1 MRIPRDTVLLVVDVQ
16 QAIDDPRWGPRN
28 NPQAEANIAALLEG
42 WRAAGFPVVHVR
54 HDSIEPR
61 SPYRPGQP
69 GHAFKPEAAPLDGER
84 VVPKQTN
91 SAFVGT
97 DLDEVLADIG
107 CTTIVACGVLTSNS
121 LEATVRHAG
130 NLGYRVFV
138 PHDACWAVDKRDLT
152 GRLWPAADV
161 HALSLAHLDGEYA
174 KVVDT
179 EMALAAAAL
188 TASRRRR

>member
-42 WRAAGFPVVHVR
+42 WRVADFPVVHVR
-54 HDSIEPR
+54 HDSVEPR

-69 GHAFKPEAAPLDGER
+69 GHAFKPEAAPRDGER

-97 DLDEVLADIG
+97 DLEDVLAEIG
-107 CTTIVACGVLTSNS
+107 CTTLVACGVLTSNS

-130 NLGYRVFV
+130 NLGFRVFV
-138 PHDACWAVDKRDLT
+138 PQDACWAVDKRDLT

-161 HALSLAHLDGEYA
+161 HALSLAHLDGDYA

-179 EMALAAAAL
+179 ETALAAAAL